1 MGTLTAWT
9 WGIVAVDLLIVI
21 AALCVLRFGIGLI
34 FGVDTKDELSSRD
47 NFAFGIA
54 LAGGVVAVA
63 MVLAGA
69 GAGESATSLLD
80 EELVV
85 AQFAVVGLVLL
96 KLGLL
101 LNDALLFN
109 QISIKA
115 AIASENIAAGIVQA
129 ANLVAI
135 GILIRGAMNWVEMGG
150 WMTWLSLVVVVLL
163 SQVVLLG
170 VTRLRAQIY
179 TRRHRGARWQQ
190 AIAAGNAALALRY
203 AGHLIGTAL
212 VASSAGAMLEPVV
225 TDVAVYLWWLI
236 YAVLLAAVL
245 VVVALIARQVILV
258 GVNVVVEVDEQKNIG
273 VAAIEAAIYLGL
285 GAVIQA
291 LLG

>member
-1 MGTLTAWT
+1 MGALTAWA
-9 WGIVAVDLLIVI
+9 WGVVALDLLIVI
-21 AALCVLRFGIGLI
+21 AAFCVLRFGIGLI
-34 FGVDTKDELSSRD
+34 FGVDTKDELSGRD

-54 LAGGVVAVA
+54 LAGGVGAVA

-69 GAGESATSLLD
+69 GAGESATSLVD
-80 EELVV
+80 EALWVV
-85 AQFAVVGLVLL
+85 QFAVAGLVLL

-109 QISIKA
+109 HISIKA
-115 AIASENIAAGIVQA
+115 AIAAENIAAGIVQA

-135 GILIRGAMNWVEMGG
+135 GVLIQGAMNWVEMAG

-170 VTRLRAQIY
+170 VTRLRARIY
-179 TRRHRGARWQQ
+179 AKRHQGASWQQ
-190 AIAAGNAALALRY
+190 AIAQGNAALALRY

-212 VASSAGAMLEPVV
+212 VASSAGAMIESAV
-225 TDVAVYLWWLI
+225 TGVAVYLWWLV
-236 YAVLLAAVL
+236 YALLLAAAL
-245 VVVALIARQVILV
+245 VVAALIARKAILF
-258 GVNVVVEVDEQKNIG
+258 GVNVVAEVDEQNNIG

-285 GAVIQA
+285 GVVIQA